1 MLSLIVG
8 GALWVCGERKT
19 YTGSCWLA
27 LGGSGCVLSPQ
38 EPVMGHAGLALRS
51 SSGQMGG
58 RSPAMLTRPTC
69 CFSFPR
75 RNQAM
80 RKKLI
85 LYFKRRNHA
94 RKQWVSPPAAP
105 ALEARPRPCGPGL
118 RARDPPG
125 PLGSAA
131 VSFLSVE
138 AAKKS
143 QGQRD
148 GREERAVAQ

>member
-1 MLSLIVG
+1 
-8 GALWVCGERKT
+8 
-19 YTGSCWLA
+19 
-27 LGGSGCVLSPQ
+27 
-38 EPVMGHAGLALRS
+38 
-51 SSGQMGG
+51 
-58 RSPAMLTRPTC
+58 MLTRPAC

-105 ALEARPRPCGPGL
+105 TLEPHPRPCGPGL

-138 AAKKS
+138 AVRKS

-148 GREERAVAQ
+148 KREERAAAQ